1 MALDVRRLRVL
12 REVATHGSFSAA
24 ADSLNFTQPA
34 ISRQIATLEAETGQR
49 LVERNARGIRLTPA
63 GELLVEHADAI
74 LDRLQ
79 VAEAQLEQLASLD
92 GGRLRLGAFATANA
106 TLIPLAISA
115 FIGEYPR
122 VELDLAEG
130 LSRDLLAR
138 LEEGEIDV
146 AVVADMDATTPHAD
160 DIELEPLMED
170 AMYIAMPRDHKL
182 ARRERL
188 KLADFAG
195 ETWIEGRDSA
205 CASVLRRSAAAAG
218 FEPNIAYE
226 STQWLGKQGLVAAG
240 VGVTLIPAVA
250 LASVREDIAIRSL
263 GPAGPRRQISIASL
277 QCGYRSPAIEPM
289 KAILRRVTEQHCFAC
304 DAMVDAVAA

>member
-12 REVATHGSFSAA
+12 REVAAHGSFSAA

-79 VAEAQLEQLASLD
+79 VAESQLEQLASLD

-115 FIGEYPR
+115 FINEYPR

-130 LSRDLLAR
+130 LSTNLVAR
-138 LEEGEIDV
+138 LEEGEVDV
-146 AVVADMDATTPHAD
+146 AVVADIDPRTAAD
-160 DIELEPLMED
+160 DVELEPLMED
-170 AMYIAMPRDHKL
+170 AMYIALPRGHAL

-195 ETWIEGRDSA
+195 ETWIEGRESA
-205 CASVLRRSAAAAG
+205 CASVLRRAAEASG

-250 LASVREDIAIRSL
+250 LASVREDIVIRSL
-263 GPAGPRRQISIASL
+263 GPAGPRRQLSIASL
-277 QCGYRSPAIEPM
+277 KCGYRSPAIEPM
-289 KAILRRVTEQHCFAC
+289 KAILRRVTQQHCFAC
-304 DAMVDAVAA
+304 DAMVDAAAA